1 MKNNKEKIAV
11 ILPNLNNGGA
21 ERSHIYIANEWIKL
35 GYQVVFVLMEKKGN
49 LIPLISKE
57 IQIINLKQNRLRNII
72 FPLTKL
78 LYQNKF
84 DIIVAPMWPITI
96 ISTISWYLSL
106 KKGKLFLV
114 DHNPIIKKWAND
126 FNLSWSL
133 VKFSI
138 KLTYNRVSGIIPVS
152 SGIKDDILKIIV
164 IKKHKLQVIYNPINN
179 NSIHYKKSQNEKI
192 KLFGNLKYNVVSTGS
207 LKKSKDYITLINA
220 VNFLINKNIEINLNI
235 IGEGKEKENLDKL
248 IKKNN
253 LSRNIKLLG
262 YIEDP
267 FPYLV
272 NADLY
277 VNSSIYD
284 GLPLSMIE
292 ALVSRIPIVS
302 TDCESG
308 PREILKN
315 GKYGRLVPVND
326 YKSLA
331 YEIENV
337 LIKKTSIEKVTE
349 EDMLLYDSKE
359 ISKKYINFFFNKLN

>member
-1 MKNNKEKIAV
+1 MKNNKAKIAV

-49 LIPLISKE
+49 LISLISKE
-57 IQIINLKQNRLRNII
+57 IQIIDLKQNRLRNII

-96 ISTISWYLSL
+96 ISVISWYLSL

-126 FNLSWSL
+126 FNINWSL

-138 KLTYNRVSGIIPVS
+138 KLTYNRVSGIISVS
-152 SGIKDDILKIIV
+152 SGIKEDILKIISME
-164 IKKHKLQVIYNPINN
+164 KNKLQVIYNPINN
-179 NSIHYKKSQNEKI
+179 NSIHYKKSQNERI
-192 KLFGNLKYNVVSTGS
+192 KLFGNLKYNIVSTGS

-220 VNFLINKNIEINLNI
+220 VNFLINRNIEINLNI
-235 IGEGKEKENLDKL
+235 IGEGEEKENLDKL

-253 LSRNIKLLG
+253 LSQNIKLLG
-262 YIEDP
+262 YIKDP

-292 ALVSRIPIVS
+292 ALVSKIPIVS
-302 TDCESG
+302 TDCDSG

-315 GKYGRLVPVND
+315 GKYGILVPIKD

-331 YEIENV
+331 FEIENV
-337 LIKKTSIEKVTE
+337 LTKKISIGKVTE

>member
-1 MKNNKEKIAV
+1 MKNNKKKIVV

-35 GYQVVFVLMEKKGN
+35 GYQVVFILMEKKGN

-57 IQIINLKQNRLRNII
+57 IQIINLKENRLRNII
-72 FPLTKL
+72 IPLTKL
-78 LYQNKF
+78 LYKNQF

-96 ISTISWYLSL
+96 ISVISWYLSL

-126 FNLSWSL
+126 FKINWSL

-138 KLTYNRVSGIIPVS
+138 KLTYNRVSGIISVS
-152 SGIKDDILKIIV
+152 SGIKEDILKIISME
-164 IKKHKLQVIYNPINN
+164 KNKLQVIYNPINN
-179 NSIHYKKSQNEKI
+179 HSIPYKKNQKEKI
-192 KLFGNLKYNVVSTGS
+192 KIFGNLKHNIVSTGS
-207 LKKSKDYITLINA
+207 LKKSKDYITLIKA
-220 VNFLINKNIEINLNI
+220 VNFLINRNIEINLNI
-235 IGEGKEKENLDKL
+235 IGEGEEKENLDKL

-253 LSRNIKLLG
+253 LSQNIKLLG

-267 FPYLV
+267 FPYLI

-277 VNSSIYD
+277 VSSSIYD

-292 ALVSRIPIVS
+292 ALVSKIPIVS

-315 GKYGRLVPVND
+315 GKYGTLVPIKD

-331 YEIENV
+331 FEIENV
-337 LIKKTSIEKVTE
+337 LTKKTFIGKITE
-349 EDMLLYDSKE
+349 DDMLLYDLKE
-359 ISKKYINFFFNKLN
+359 ISRKYINFFFNKLN

>member
-1 MKNNKEKIAV
+1 MKNYKEKIAV
-11 ILPNLNNGGA
+11 ILPNLKNGGA

-35 GYQVVFVLMEKKGN
+35 GYRVVFILMEKKGN
-49 LIPLISKE
+49 LIPLISNK
-57 IQIINLKQNRLRNII
+57 IQIINLKEKRLRNII

-78 LYQNKF
+78 LYQNRF

-96 ISTISWYLSL
+96 ISVISWYLSF

-114 DHNPIIKKWAND
+114 DHNPIIKKWADD

-133 VKFSI
+133 VKLSI
-138 KLTYNRVSGIIPVS
+138 KLTYKGVNGIVSVS
-152 SGIKDDILKIIV
+152 SGIKEDILKIV
-164 IKKHKLQVIYNPINN
+164 AIKKNKVQVIYNPINKN
-179 NSIHYKKSQNEKI
+179 LIHYKKNLNEKT
-192 KLFGNLKYNVVSTGS
+192 KLFGNSKNNIVSTGA
-207 LKKSKDYITLINA
+207 LKKSKDYITLIKAANILK
-220 VNFLINKNIEINLNI
+220 VKNIKINLNI
-235 IGEGKEKENLDKL
+235 IGDGEEKKNLEKL

-253 LSRNIKLLG
+253 LSQNVKLLG

-267 FPYLV
+267 FPYLL

-284 GLPLSMIE
+284 GLPLSIIE
-292 ALVSRIPIVS
+292 ALISKIPIVS

-315 GKYGRLVPVND
+315 GKYGRLVPIND

-331 YEIENV
+331 IEMEKILN
-337 LIKKTSIEKVTE
+337 KKIFIGKVTE
-349 EDMLLYDSKE
+349 EDILLYDSKE
-359 ISKKYINFFFNKLN
+359 ISKKYIDFFFNK